1 MMSDVMRFLM
11 YSHSN
16 YGEHDRARDLFHKLP
31 HTAKEGML
39 AADYTHAESLCPQRI
54 PIAGMVAEAFHRFA

>member
-1 MMSDVMRFLM
+1 
-11 YSHSN
+11 
-16 YGEHDRARDLFHKLP
+16 
-31 HTAKEGML
+31 ML